1 MLNDIET
8 AVKNHDEMV
17 LRVAKLSDRL
27 MEVSKERG
35 QFMLAQDKLRGQI
48 SDFENFLNESRGVHD
63 RAIIEIKSDITQR
76 LDEAAAE
83 IKDLSVD
90 RRQLKAMVKN
100 QNYHYTELQKDMGKQ
115 MNRLNQVEKICAD
128 VPDLIEYTKQTD
140 NYLQNYLPT
149 EVYTEIHRAL
159 YSSFE

>member
-63 RAIIEIKSDITQR
+63 RAIIEIKSDIT
-76 LDEAAAE
+76 
-83 IKDLSVD
+83 
-90 RRQLKAMVKN
+90 
-100 QNYHYTELQKDMGKQ
+100 
-115 MNRLNQVEKICAD
+115 
-128 VPDLIEYTKQTD
+128 
-140 NYLQNYLPT
+140 
-149 EVYTEIHRAL
+149 
-159 YSSFE
+159 

>member
-1 MLNDIET
+1 ML
-8 AVKNHDEMV
+8 H
-17 LRVAKLSDRL
+17 
-27 MEVSKERG
+27 
-35 QFMLAQDKLRGQI
+35 QDKLRGQI
-48 SDFENFLNESRGVHD
+48 KDFENFLNESRGVSD
-63 RAIIEIKSDITQR
+63 RAIIEVKSEVTQR

-83 IKDLSVD
+83 LKELSVD

-100 QNYHYTELQKDMGKQ
+100 QNYHYAELQKDMGKQ

-159 YSSFE
+159 YCSFESAPTKMRLDQMNYSN